1 MIKGKDLKWH
11 YDACIEMWNEIAESM
26 DSSRSDYGI
35 DIKQETTLY
44 KMYIPYGACFA
55 CEAYMSSCNDCPFTV
70 FGGCLSF
77 QSPYK
82 KFDSNQ
88 GTQQDAIAIAQL
100 FIDYYPY

>member
-26 DSSRSDYGI
+26 DSSRSDYGVG
-35 DIKQETTLY
+35 IKQETTLY
-44 KMYIPYGACFA
+44 KMYHTSCFA
-55 CEAYMSSCNDCPFTV
+55 CEAYTSTCKGCPFKTV

-77 QSPYK
+77 LNPYQ
-82 KFDSNQ
+82 KFDDYE

-100 FIDYYPY
+100 FIDYYPS